1 MGGAQQVFV
10 REPGARPEHG
20 WRVLG
25 TWLTTLLFSAL
36 RLARLPHPSSSPGGG
51 GSLRVAV
58 YCSIVLQTFLGS
70 LRDL

>member
-51 GSLRVAV
+51 AV
-58 YCSIVLQTFLGS
+58 FELQYIAVLS
-70 LRDL
+70 YRPS